1 MGDVLDMILKPI
13 EMIFQPI
20 VDPIIAI
27 GKVIIMV
34 IQFIFW
40 FIKFVIWFVQFLIWL
55 FTDLLNPLHF
65 TSEFFKSIMMII
77 IAIFSTVFNTIMAF
91 AAITVNTIGGW
102 MEGFW
107 GWDQSGLTKADKE
120 SNYFKGINRNKG
132 TKYYLTN
139 SNTVPFSVILGTILC
154 PPMGVFMEMGMTGWL
169 NIIVCALLTL
179 AFYIPGLFYALLII
193 YS

>member
-55 FTDLLNPLHF
+55 FTDLLNPINF
-65 TSEFFKSIMMII
+65 TNEFFKSIMMII
-77 IAIFSTVFNTIMAF
+77 IAIFSTVFNTIVAF
-91 AAITVNTIGGW
+91 FAITVNTIGGW
-102 MEGFW
+102 MQGFW
-107 GWDQSGLTKADKE
+107 GWDQSGLTKSDKE

-154 PPMGVFMEMGMTGWL
+154 PPMGVFMEMGTSGWI
-169 NIIVCALLTL
+169 NIIICALLTL
-179 AFYIPGLFYALLII
+179 AFYVPGLFYALLII